1 MKFSRGLKQHSGNL
15 KIGGGGGGGV
25 VMIAQKKNQE
35 SRKKVSFV
43 LRALT
48 VQQFMLP

>member
-15 KIGGGGGGGV
+15 KIGGGGV

-43 LRALT
+43 LRVLT
-48 VQQFMLP
+48 VQRFMLP